1 MRVVEE
7 RMRDAV
13 ENLGGGFGGDSKA
26 APGHG
31 MIDLARL
38 AKMREFAEILE
49 KYGFLKEKNGGGGQ
63 IRTVDAA
70 DMSRVL

>member
-1 MRVVEE
+1 MRVLEE

-26 APGHG
+26 APGQK

-38 AKMREFAEILE
+38 AKMRELAEILE
-49 KYGFLKEKNGGGGQ
+49 KYGFLKGKSGGGGQ

>member
-1 MRVVEE
+1 
-7 RMRDAV
+7 
-13 ENLGGGFGGDSKA
+13 
-26 APGHG
+26 

-49 KYGFLKEKNGGGGQ
+49 KYGFLKGKSGGGGQ
-63 IRTVDAA
+63 SRTVDAA